1 MSQAIAEGVTHLR
14 VRYGETD
21 QMGFVYHP
29 NYLVWCEIGRTE
41 LLRELGYAY
50 AEMERKGIRLA
61 VAEASLRYARSA
73 TYDDPIRVVTR
84 IHEVRS
90 RTMTFHYDVF
100 REDDSSELLASAVTT
115 LIALDEN
122 GSPRRLPAELLERFR
137 DPSTAT

>member
-1 MSQAIAEGVTHLR
+1 MSAAIAEGVTHLR

-50 AEMERKGIRLA
+50 ADMERRGVRLA

-84 IHEVRS
+84 MQDVRS
-90 RTMTFHYDVF
+90 RTMTFHYDVY
-100 REDDSSELLASAVTT
+100 REGDSPELLASAATT

-122 GSPRRLPAELLERFR
+122 GSPRRLPGELLERFR
-137 DPSTAT
+137 DSSTAT